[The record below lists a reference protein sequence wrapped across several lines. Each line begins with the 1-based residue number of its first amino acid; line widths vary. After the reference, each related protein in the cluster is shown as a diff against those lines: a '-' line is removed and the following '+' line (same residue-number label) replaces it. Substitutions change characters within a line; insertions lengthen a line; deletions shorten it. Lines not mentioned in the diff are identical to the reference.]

1 MRLFRLALPLCAL
14 VCVTSSLH
22 AQAPE
27 LTRADLEAW
36 LDGVIPDMLRQADIA
51 GAIIAVVKDGQPVL
65 TRGYG
70 YADVAARTA
79 MDPATTV
86 LRVASVSKAFT
97 ATAVMQL
104 VEQGKIDLDRDVN
117 EYLDFAI
124 PPAFGQPVTMRDLLT
139 HTAGFE
145 EIGYK
150 RYSPPQTLREHVIQ
164 VPDRIYPPGAIP
176 AYSNYGLALAGY
188 IVARVSGVPI
198 SDYIERHILAPLG
211 MEHSSFRMTLP
222 ATLES
227 ALAKTYPVASGEPYD
242 PDLVAALTPAEAP
255 ASALATT
262 GDDMTRFMTAHL
274 GGGRF
279 GEYQLLRPETVQLM
293 HGPALV
299 PIPGAQP
306 IGLGLFRS
314 DYRGHQVIGHSGDG
328 EGQHAEL
335 KLMPGQKV
343 GFFLVVNSDGVVA
356 SFLPAAFSVRVAL
369 FEQFVDRYFPA
380 PAPAEEATA
389 PTALEHAKVVAGEY
403 MWSRQQVGDFQEA
416 IGLIG
421 RYAFKPVIR
430 ANDDG
435 TIETPPY
442 LTFEKDGR
450 SQTWREV
457 GPFVWREVGGNARLV
472 MNVTDGKVQS
482 LWTDQSSSFFVD
494 LPVPGLKSAMINV
507 PLLLVSI
514 GLLVVTVLAWP
525 IVAIVRRRRGA
536 DPLPETERRAARLSR
551 WAALLGVLYI
561 CGWFLALAKDAAGT
575 VGSEPWIRLLQAVG
589 LLCVIGA
596 GMSVWNA
603 WLTWRGSRGVLAK
616 AWSLAPAFALVFI
629 AWFSF
634 AFHLI
639 SVRIT

>member
-1 MRLFRLALPLCAL
+1 MNP
-14 VCVTSSLH
+14 
-22 AQAPE
+22 
-27 LTRADLEAW
+27 
-36 LDGVIPDMLRQADIA
+36 
-51 GAIIAVVKDGQPVL
+51 
-65 TRGYG
+65 
-70 YADVAARTA
+70 TA
-79 MDPATTV
+79 TV

-104 VEQGKIDLDRDVN
+104 VEQGKLDLDRDVN

-124 PPAFGQPVTMRDLLT
+124 PAAFGQPVTVRHLLT

-145 EIGYK
+145 EIAYK
-150 RYSPPQTLREHVIQ
+150 RYSPPQTLREHVLR

-188 IVARVSGVPI
+188 IVARVSGESI
-198 SDYIERHILAPLG
+198 ADYVDRHILAPLG

-227 ALAKTYPVASGEPYD
+227 ALAKSYALASGEPYS
-242 PDLVAALTPAEAP
+242 PDLVAALTPDEAP

-262 GDDMTRFMTAHL
+262 GEDMTRFLLAHL
-274 GGGRF
+274 GDGRY
-279 GEYQLLRPETVQLM
+279 GEYQLLRPETVRLM
-293 HGPALV
+293 QGPSLV

-306 IGLGLFRS
+306 IGLGLWRS
-314 DYRGHQVIGHSGDG
+314 DYRGHQVVGHSGDG

-335 KLMPGQKV
+335 KLMPDQKV

-356 SFLPAAFSVRVAL
+356 SFLPAAFNVRIAL

-380 PAPAEEATA
+380 PAPADEPTA
-389 PTALEHAKVVAGEY
+389 PTAQAHAKIVAGEY

-421 RYAFKPVIR
+421 RFAFKPVIR

-435 TIETPPY
+435 TIETPAY

-450 SQTWREV
+450 SQTWREI
-457 GPFVWREVGGNARLV
+457 GPFVYREVGGNARLV
-472 MNVTDGKVQS
+472 MNVVDGRVQS
-482 LWTDQSSSFFVD
+482 LWTDQSPSFWVD
-494 LPVPGLKSAMINV
+494 LPVPALKSAMVNV

-514 GLLVVTVLAWP
+514 ALLVVTVLAWP
-525 IVAIVRRRRGA
+525 IVALVRRRRA
-536 DPLPETERRAARLSR
+536 AEKLPEPEHRAGRLTR

-561 CGWFLALAKDAAGT
+561 LGWFLALAKDAAGT
-575 VGSEPWIRLLQAVG
+575 VGSEPWIRLLQAIG
-589 LLCVIGA
+589 LLGVVGA
-596 GMSVWNA
+596 GISVWNA
-603 WLTWRGSRGVLAK
+603 WVTWRGSRGVSAK
-616 AWSLAPAFALVFI
+616 LWSLAPAFALVFI

-639 SVRIT
+639 STRIN